1 MDLNDGN
8 VAAAKTKFD
17 LAIEEMGRRDFEEF
31 VYVAKA
37 YMNAYKSDYKAAI
50 STLKRVD
57 EKYSQ
62 EPLVLL
68 AFGDAYY
75 GDKIKMMLIQHIV
88 MPFV

>member
-37 YMNAYKSDYKAAI
+37 YEC
-50 STLKRVD
+50 V
-57 EKYSQ
+57 
-62 EPLVLL
+62 
-68 AFGDAYY
+68 
-75 GDKIKMMLIQHIV
+75 
-88 MPFV
+88 

>member
-1 MDLNDGN
+1 MKD
-8 VAAAKTKFD
+8 
-17 LAIEEMGRRDFEEF
+17 
-31 VYVAKA
+31 
-37 YMNAYKSDYKAAI
+37 
-50 STLKRVD
+50 
-57 EKYSQ
+57 SQ